1 MKTEELTVELITPDK
16 ARQYLAYN
24 TNNRN
29 LRKAH
34 VEKIA
39 NDIKHGRWIYNSATI
54 VFNGDGTL
62 LDGQHRLAAI
72 IDADMPVKAAVARG
86 VAKAAMPTID
96 ANVARTAS
104 DAIHLVGVGYA
115 HRIAAAARM
124 LITLKEGRHMS
135 QRKMS
140 NSEILEFMKKHPRLA
155 DTCVEAEAAR
165 VLPGSIVATWLYLA
179 KHVSGMQQEA
189 DEALSVLVSG
199 APKYQGD
206 PIHVFRERVIRMPA
220 GMKSHHKQRLFL
232 TWTLAAAWN
241 DFLAGETA
249 TICRIR
255 QSEVVMFGVNYAK
268 L

>member
-1 MKTEELTVELITPDK
+1 MKTVTTDIELITPDK
-16 ARQYLAYN
+16 AKEYLAHN

-29 LRKAH
+29 LRTAH
-34 VEKIA
+34 VQKLA
-39 NDIKHGRWIYNSATI
+39 GDIKHGRWVYNGATI

-72 IDADMPVKAAVARG
+72 IEAGTPVPITVVRG
-86 VAKAAMPTID
+86 VAKSAMPTID

-104 DAIHLVGVGYA
+104 DAINLTGASYA

-124 LITLKEGRHMS
+124 LITLKEGRNVS

-140 NSEILEFMKKHPRLA
+140 NSEILEFLNKHPML
-155 DTCVEAEAAR
+155 AEAAAESDAAR
-165 VLPGSIVATWLYLA
+165 VMPGSIVAAWFYLA
-179 KHVSGMQQEA
+179 KYVSKMPMEA
-189 DEALSVLVSG
+189 EEALSVLVSG
-199 APKYQGD
+199 APKYQND
-206 PIHVFRERVIRMPA
+206 PIHIYRERIIKMPA

-241 DFLAGETA
+241 DFLAGEQA
-249 TICRIR
+249 TICRVR
-255 QSEVVMFGVNYAK
+255 QSEVTMFGVDYSR

>member
-16 ARQYLAYN
+16 ARKYLAYN

-39 NDIKHGRWIYNSATI
+39 SDIKNGRWVYNSATI

-72 IDADMPVKAAVARG
+72 IDANMPVKVAVARG

-96 ANVARTAS
+96 ANIARTGS
-104 DAIHLVGVGYA
+104 DAIRLVGISHA
-115 HRIAAAARM
+115 HRVAAAARM
-124 LITLKEGRHMS
+124 LIALKEGRQMS

-140 NSEILEFMKKHPRLA
+140 NSEILEFMNKHPRLA
-155 DTCVEAEAAR
+155 ETCIEADAAR
-165 VLPGSIVATWLYLA
+165 VLPGSIVSSWLYLA

-199 APKYQGD
+199 APKYFGD
-206 PIHVFRERVIRMPA
+206 PIHVFRERIIKMPA
-220 GMKSHHKQRLFL
+220 GMKSHHKQRIFL
-232 TWTLAAAWN
+232 TWTLVAAWN

-249 TICRIR
+249 TICRTR
-255 QSEVVMFGVNYAK
+255 QSEVVMFGVDYAK